1 MSIRTDV
8 AQLIREALA
17 DGPLADIKIV
27 TSERDIG
34 KIGRAAIIVKQQSIG
49 RLPAAPLSHR
59 NVGVIVT
66 VISAHQDLD
75 RAEDDLD
82 VIVPDVLNALDNQA
96 ILTWSGAAKVGWGE
110 SNLAYDITLE
120 VIADKE

>member
-1 MSIRTDV
+1 MSIRADV
-8 AQLIREALA
+8 AQLIRTALA
-17 DGPLADIKIV
+17 GGPLADIKIV
-27 TSERDIG
+27 TSERE
-34 KIGRAAIIVKQQSIG
+34 IGRIDRAAVLVKQQSIA

-59 NVGVIVT
+59 NVGLIAT

-82 VIVPDVLNALDNQA
+82 VIVPDILDALDNQA
-96 ILTWSGAAKVGWGE
+96 TLTWRGATKVGWGE